1 MSTIINYLIA
11 QSKSPSGLGG
21 RILTKIWSTYFQ
33 KLSLWTLN
41 LTTIPQSARI
51 LDIGFG
57 GGINIQNLASMTEKS
72 TIHGI
77 DISREAYKQ
86 ASKVNRQ
93 LIQKGQVHLSLADVT
108 RLPFPDQCFD
118 LIVATQ
124 THIYWDE
131 LAKGLAECARVLRKE
146 GKLLISSEKDKI
158 NYHLPAYSDPNDFVA
173 LLNQQGFT
181 KITIKDTPS
190 YIGFICQKKQS

>member
-1 MSTIINYLIA
+1 MSTLINYLIT
-11 QSKSPSGLGG
+11 QSKKPSGFVG
-21 RILTKIWSTYFQ
+21 RILTKIWSSYFQ
-33 KLSLWTLN
+33 KLSLWTLD
-41 LTTIPQSARI
+41 LTDIPQKAAI

-57 GGINIQNLASMTEKS
+57 GGSNIKTIASLAKKS
-72 TIHGI
+72 TIYGI
-77 DISREAYKQ
+77 DASKEAYKQ
-86 ASKVNRQ
+86 ASKVNQ
-93 LIQKGQVHLSLADVT
+93 HLIQKGQVQLSLADVAV
-108 RLPFPDQCFD
+108 LPFSNQSFD

-131 LAKGLAECARVLRKE
+131 LTKGLAECARVLRKD
-146 GKLLISSEKDKI
+146 GQLLISSEKDKI

>member
-1 MSTIINYLIA
+1 MIAWLDFLIA
-11 QSKSPSGLGG
+11 QSAEPKGFVG
-21 RILTKIWSTYFQ
+21 RIMTRIWSSYFQ

-57 GGINIQNLASMTEKS
+57 GGINIQNLASMVERS

-77 DISREAYKQ
+77 DVSKEAYKQ

-93 LIQKGQVHLSLADVT
+93 LIQKGQVHLSLADVAT
-108 RLPFPDQCFD
+108 LPFPDRSFD

-131 LAKGLAECARVLRKE
+131 LAKGLAECARVLNE
-146 GKLLISSEKDKI
+146 DGQLLISSEKDKI
-158 NYHLPAYSDPNDFVA
+158 NYHLPAYSDPKDFVA

-181 KITIKDTPS
+181 KITIKDNPS
-190 YIGFICQKKQS
+190 YIGFSCQK